1 MRRVGRRPAYSR
13 RSVGGMSLSTHVLNA
28 VTGKPAIGVEVSLA
42 DDAGEILATAA
53 TDADGRVTSLA
64 AHLAS
69 GIYRLR
75 FDTRGYFATLG
86 IDGFYPEVVVAFEV
100 TDPDSRHH
108 VPLLL
113 SPYSYSTYRG
123 S

>member
-1 MRRVGRRPAYSR
+1 
-13 RSVGGMSLSTHVLNA
+13 MSLSAHVLNA
-28 VTGKPAIGVEVSLA
+28 VTGKPAIGVGVSLSDEDGEPLA
-42 DDAGEILATAA
+42 SATTDD
-53 TDADGRVTSLA
+53 DGRVRALA
-64 AHLAS
+64 EELPI

-75 FDTRGYFATLG
+75 FDTRGYFATQD
-86 IDGFYPEVVVAFEV
+86 IHGFYPEVVIAFEI
-100 TDPDSRHH
+100 TDPESHCH